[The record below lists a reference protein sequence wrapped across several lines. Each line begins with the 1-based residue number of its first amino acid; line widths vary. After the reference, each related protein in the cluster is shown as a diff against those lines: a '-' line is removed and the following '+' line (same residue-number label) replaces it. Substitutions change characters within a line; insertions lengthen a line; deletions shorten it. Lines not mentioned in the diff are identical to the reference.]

1 MKCQPAW
8 MKSYVSGSWYL
19 HTNSERYLKGIG
31 LAWEDEGSGTS
42 AAISLCPES
51 QPHDVTYAV
60 GFLSGR
66 GLGGRYHSWRMDAL
80 RKGRGLRGRYHSW
93 PMDAHG

>member
-1 MKCQPAW
+1 MSAIAW

-66 GLGGRYHSWRMDAL
+66 GLGGRYRSWRMDAL